1 MGRLPVAFL
10 KGHHSHYGQI
20 AATKVHIFLQTAYVL
35 KTFLGKNCNE
45 QPKGRYETKKVMI
58 FRGSRFLYLD
68 VTLAVKLFLAV
79 LTTGRRVDEP
89 MAYEGYEGTFC
100 NFPL

>member
-10 KGHHSHYGQI
+10 KGHHSHQGQI
-20 AATKVHIFLQTAYVL
+20 AATKVHLFLQTTYVL
-35 KTFLGKNCNE
+35 KTFLGKTCNE
-45 QPKGRYETKKVMI
+45 QPKGRYETKKVVI

-68 VTLAVKLFLAV
+68 VTLAVKPFLV
-79 LTTGRRVDEP
+79 ILTRGG
-89 MAYEGYEGTFC
+89 EGSEGKKH